1 MRMREK
7 ERERRE
13 EMKRTTK
20 ENSSKGTRTNE
31 QHELAE
37 FY

>member
-1 MRMREK
+1 MG

-13 EMKRTTK
+13 EMKRATK
-20 ENSSKGTRTNE
+20 GNSSKGTRINE
-31 QHELAE
+31 PHELAE